1 MQTHVATLP
10 YLPPLQWRRI
20 GATAAT
26 IAAHLLAGLLLLAP
40 LAPPLRE
47 HVITEHE
54 VFVNIVEP
62 QPKKELP
69 PPPLDVPVIKHVQPI
84 HVPKPILPTP
94 PVVDNLEPNIMS
106 IPAVPSIPTGP
117 AELPA
122 SSGKTES
129 AGYRGST
136 RVMYPRDA
144 LRAREQG
151 KVILH
156 VMVDAEGLP
165 QTIEIAKSS
174 GSPRLDRAAR
184 EAVLH
189 WHFVAAV
196 ENGKTIASWV
206 QVPIA
211 FNLSDQ

>member
-10 YLPPLQWRRI
+10 YLPAMQWRRI

-26 IAAHLLAGLLLLAP
+26 IAVHLLAGLLLLAP

-47 HVITEHE
+47 HVVAEHE
-54 VFVNIVEP
+54 VVVNIVEP
-62 QPKKELP
+62 QPKKEL

-84 HVPKPILPTP
+84 HTTKPILPTP
-94 PVVDNLEPNIMS
+94 PVVANPEPNIMS

-136 RVMYPRDA
+136 RVMYPKDA
-144 LRAREQG
+144 LRAHEQG

-189 WHFVAAV
+189 WHFVAAI

>member
-1 MQTHVATLP
+1 MFTHVATLP
-10 YLPPLQWRRI
+10 YLPAVQWRRI

-26 IAAHLLAGLLLLAP
+26 IAVHLLAGVLLLAP
-40 LAPPLRE
+40 LAPPLRQPA
-47 HVITEHE
+47 VAPDK
-54 VFVNIVEP
+54 VFVNMVEP
-62 QPKKELP
+62 QLKKEI

-84 HVPKPILPTP
+84 HPTKPILPTP
-94 PVVDNLEPNIMS
+94 PVVANTDPTIMS
-106 IPAVPSIPTGP
+106 VPAVPSIPSGP

-156 VMVDAEGLP
+156 VMVDDEGLP
-165 QTIEIAKSS
+165 QTIEFTQSS

-184 EAVLH
+184 EAVQH
-189 WHFVAAV
+189 WHFVAAIDD
-196 ENGKTIASWV
+196 GKSIASWV

-211 FNLSDQ
+211 FNLSEQ

>member
-1 MQTHVATLP
+1 MFTHVATLP

-26 IAAHLLAGLLLLAP
+26 IAVHLLAGLLLLAP
-40 LAPPLRE
+40 LAPPLRQSKAAPDP
-47 HVITEHE
+47 VI
-54 VFVNIVEP
+54 VNMVEP

-69 PPPLDVPVIKHVQPI
+69 PPLDLPVIKHVQPI
-84 HVPKPILPTP
+84 HAPKPILPTP

>member
-1 MQTHVATLP
+1 MHTHVATLP
-10 YLPPLQWRRI
+10 YLPAVQWRRVS
-20 GATAAT
+20 ATAAT
-26 IAAHLLAGLLLLAP
+26 IAVHLLAGVLLLAP
-40 LAPPLRE
+40 LAPPLRQPT
-47 HVITEHE
+47 VAPDT
-54 VFVNIVEP
+54 VVVNMVEA
-62 QPKKELP
+62 QPKKEI

-84 HVPKPILPTP
+84 HPPQPILPTP
-94 PVVDNLEPNIMS
+94 TVVDNPEPTIMS
-106 IPAVPSIPTGP
+106 IPAVPGIPTGP

-136 RVMYPRDA
+136 RVTYPREA

-189 WHFVAAV
+189 WHFVAAI

>member
-26 IAAHLLAGLLLLAP
+26 IAVHLLAGLLLLAP

-47 HVITEHE
+47 SKAAPDSVI
-54 VFVNIVEP
+54 VNMVEP
-62 QPKKELP
+62 QPKKEL

-84 HVPKPILPTP
+84 HTPKPILPTP
-94 PVVDNLEPNIMS
+94 PVVDNVEPNIMS
-106 IPAVPSIPTGP
+106 IPAVPSLPTGP

-136 RVMYPRDA
+136 RVMYPKDA
-144 LRAREQG
+144 LRAHEQG

-189 WHFVAAV
+189 WHFVAAI

>member
-1 MQTHVATLP
+1 MFTHVATLP
-10 YLPPLQWRRI
+10 CVPSVQWRRI
-20 GATAAT
+20 GATTAT
-26 IAAHLLAGLLLLAP
+26 IAVHLLAGLLLLAP
-40 LAPPLRE
+40 ITPPLRE
-47 HVITEHE
+47 HVIAEP
-54 VFVNIVEP
+54 VVVVNIVEP
-62 QPKKELP
+62 QPKKEIP
-69 PPPLDVPVIKHVQPI
+69 PPVDVPVIKHVQPI
-84 HVPKPILPTP
+84 RTPKPILPTP
-94 PVVDNLEPNIMS
+94 PIVDNADPTPMS
-106 IPAVPSIPTGP
+106 RPAVPSIPTGP

-174 GSPRLDRAAR
+174 GSARLDRAAR
-184 EAVLH
+184 EAVQH
-189 WHFVAAV
+189 WHFVAAI
-196 ENGKTIASWV
+196 EHGKTIASWV